1 MGLAKEGRVVARV
14 RVARRRRVGDMAGE
28 VSENNEFN
36 RGITR
41 TLIV

>member
-1 MGLAKEGRVVARV
+1 
-14 RVARRRRVGDMAGE
+14 VGDMAGE